1 MPWGR
6 RRSPTP
12 RPSADQ
18 ELANVDARLTKN
30 RAKSTLRQGAVMA
43 RERDLP
49 ASPLVTPD
57 FVASRPRPIEPIART
72 SQPTRY
78 RKPASRPMC
87 GHFSRRFITRT
98 SESSRSASRS

>member
-1 MPWGR
+1 MPGGR

-12 RPSADQ
+12 RPSAGQ

-30 RAKSTLRQGAVMA
+30 RAKSTLRHVAVMA

-57 FVASRPRPIEPIART
+57 FVASRPRPIEPVART

-78 RKPASRPMC
+78 VPVPETGEPSDV
-87 GHFSRRFITRT
+87 
-98 SESSRSASRS
+98 